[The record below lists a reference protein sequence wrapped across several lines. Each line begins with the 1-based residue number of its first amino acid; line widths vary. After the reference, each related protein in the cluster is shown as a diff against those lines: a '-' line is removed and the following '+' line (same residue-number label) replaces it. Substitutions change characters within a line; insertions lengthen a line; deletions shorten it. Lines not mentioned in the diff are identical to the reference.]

1 LLLEALSLFLDVS
14 NAFAELIF
22 CPAHKNAQSRIGTP
36 RYFVLFNCGKKN
48 YFPPLR
54 SLTGPIVSISDLG
67 QRSPGRPD
75 LTCALQ
81 ITEVPMIH
89 QSNSKT
95 HTILLFTLLSLLSVA
110 ALQTNFSAN
119 AYVFS
124 TSDGEHQRQFK
135 NSDTNKHK
143 EDHSATSIAG
153 ASLAPTTHGRP
164 VIRVDRGDISTLD
177 LSLGIGS
184 NEGMPKPPFK
194 FEKEDTSGT
203 NPKIKVIDANGV
215 KWNVKFDEEVHAEI
229 AASRIVWAFGYNVE
243 ESYYIPSAQID
254 GVHGLGRAKKFV
266 SANGAI
272 RNAMFEKR
280 PHDIAR
286 RNEPWSW
293 SSNPFSGSREMSG
306 LILLNVLVNNWDAKQ
321 TNNGVLSKLD
331 KNGTV
336 DDWYTVCDW
345 GGTFGKYSS
354 IFSHSKWSTSDFAKQ
369 SYVEGV
375 SGNTLRLHYSGKMG
389 GSHSVPLEHARW
401 FVSLANQLTD
411 DQLRQAFKASG
422 ASESEVAS
430 FSNKIREKLNE
441 LKRVTGQ

>member
-1 LLLEALSLFLDVS
+1 
-14 NAFAELIF
+14 
-22 CPAHKNAQSRIGTP
+22 
-36 RYFVLFNCGKKN
+36 
-48 YFPPLR
+48 
-54 SLTGPIVSISDLG
+54 
-67 QRSPGRPD
+67 
-75 LTCALQ
+75 
-81 ITEVPMIH
+81 MIH

-95 HTILLFTLLSLLSVA
+95 HHILLFTLLSLLSIAVT
-110 ALQTNFSAN
+110 LRTNFSAN
-119 AYVFS
+119 ANGFS
-124 TSDGEHQRQFK
+124 ASEGALDHQRQFK
-135 NSDTNKHK
+135 NADANKHK
-143 EDHSATSIAG
+143 EDRGATSTSG
-153 ASLAPTTHGRP
+153 ASHAPTTPGHP
-164 VIRVDRGDISTLD
+164 IIRVDRGDISTLN

-243 ESYYIPSAQID
+243 ESYYISSAQID

-280 PHDIAR
+280 PGDIAR
-286 RNEPWSW
+286 RHEPWSW
-293 SSNPFSGSREMSG
+293 SSNPFSGSKEMSG

-321 TNNGVLSKLD
+321 TNNGVLSMFD
-331 KNGTV
+331 KDGTV

-354 IFSHSKWSTSDFAKQ
+354 VFSHSKWNTSDFTKQ
-369 SYVEGV
+369 SFVEGV
-375 SGNTLRLHYSGKMG
+375 NGNTLRLRYSGKMG

-401 FVSLANQLTD
+401 FASLANQLTD

-422 ASESEVAS
+422 ASDSEVAS

-441 LKRVTGQ
+441 LKRATGQ